1 LRGKR
6 SEGRLRTPLPWPRL
20 RLPSS
25 LWKTLRSLALQG
37 RAPINANTGVWA
49 NGRGVRGKEKGQEAS
64 ADLGSPVQPETR
76 TPSEGGR
83 PQAFTAPTALGSE
96 HRRQEFQGW
105 GVSPGEHGCRLSR
118 APSDHLVMPGCG
130 IHWPAELGAS
140 HFGDEHLH
148 LRICNMGIYAQ
159 GGLQRK
165 QRRWEGDRPSSLP
178 WMLKRKRNFG
188 TI

>member
-1 LRGKR
+1 MRGKR
-6 SEGRLRTPLPWPRL
+6 SEGRLRTSLPWPRL

-25 LWKTLRSLALQG
+25 LWKTLRSLAPQG

-64 ADLGSPVQPETR
+64 ADLGSPLQPETR

-105 GVSPGEHGCRLSR
+105 GVSPGEDGCRLSR

-130 IHWPAELGAS
+130 IHWPAELLSGLVPLRHTPKTNAVVG
-140 HFGDEHLH
+140 GDDAGQSLPKPLH
-148 LRICNMGIYAQ
+148 LMRMETTFENAP
-159 GGLQRK
+159 LQA
-165 QRRWEGDRPSSLP
+165 
-178 WMLKRKRNFG
+178 FA
-188 TI
+188 IAF